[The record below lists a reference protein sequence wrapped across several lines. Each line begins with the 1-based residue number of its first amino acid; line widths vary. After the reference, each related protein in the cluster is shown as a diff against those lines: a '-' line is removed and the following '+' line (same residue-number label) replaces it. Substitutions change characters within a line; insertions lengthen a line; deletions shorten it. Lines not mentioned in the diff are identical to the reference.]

1 MTCQPIHITIP
12 RITSKVS
19 NKFVHKPW
27 EMELKYQQAIKTI
40 IGKDYPQPIVIHEK
54 ARASALEA
62 FQSLKK
68 N

>member
-1 MTCQPIHITIP
+1 MNNPFILL
-12 RITSKVS
+12 VNNE
-19 NKFVHKPW
+19 NKDKSS
-27 EMELKYQQAIKTI
+27 EKYPPKLPVINKTI

-54 ARASALEA
+54 ARASALQA